1 LKSFIKESIV
11 YSTGQVL
18 TRIASFLLVPL
29 FTHVFSPEQTG
40 QIYLFYS
47 TLAFLNIISNHGMD
61 AALFKYIGEK
71 KWIQK
76 DIIKSIILYQFL
88 VLFILYAVIIL
99 FSKPLSNLIF
109 NNNQYYWIYILGSVL
124 ICDSISQ
131 RGMVLLRIN
140 SKALLYIIISI
151 ANILITLS
159 AVYYYVMYKH
169 YEVMGV
175 FHGVFFASFVQFLF
189 IFILVYLPNLKGR
202 ASLNIVK
209 NMVKFGL
216 PFLPAGLLFLVTEL
230 SDRYFILWFL
240 GENKVGIYSIAY
252 KIGSIPMILI
262 SGINLAWQPFYVKR
276 KNNFETQSILGEIGS
291 LILFGF
297 ILCLT
302 ITSIWLPLID
312 KFGIISSNYIDS
324 LKIIPI
330 IFIGYLFYT
339 WYILLMP
346 SIFLEEKQ
354 NWAPIFRG
362 LAAIIN
368 VVLNLTLIP
377 KYGIIGATIAT
388 MFAYAVMSGLL
399 YYKNKTWM
407 NIPIQYKILV
417 PYLLGSILAYSY
429 TLYRTSY
436 IDLFITFLYIIISF
450 FVLKNIIPISELKRK
465 MLF

>member
-1 LKSFIKESIV
+1 MKSFIKESIV

-18 TRIASFLLVPL
+18 TRIASFLLVPF

-61 AALFKYIGEK
+61 AALFKFIGEI
-71 KWIQK
+71 KWPQK

-88 VLFILYAVIIL
+88 ILFILYVIIII
-99 FSKPLSNLIF
+99 FSQPLSNLIF
-109 NNNQYYWIYILGSVL
+109 SNNQYYWIYILGSVL

-140 SKALLYIIISI
+140 SKALLYILISI
-151 ANILITLS
+151 GNILLTLS
-159 AVYYYVMYKH
+159 AVYYYVMTKN
-169 YEVMGV
+169 YEVLGV
-175 FHGVFFASFVQFLF
+175 FHGVFFASFVQFII
-189 IFILVYLPNLKGR
+189 IFLLVYLPNLKGK
-202 ASLNIVK
+202 ASLNIVNK
-209 NMVKFGL
+209 MVKFGI
-216 PFLPAGLLFLVTEL
+216 PFLPAGLFFLVTEF

-240 GENKVGIYSIAY
+240 GENQVGIYSIAY

-276 KNNFETQSILGEIGS
+276 KNNLETQSILGEIGS
-291 LILFGF
+291 IILFGF

-302 ITSIWLPLID
+302 IISIWLPLID
-312 KFGIISSNYIDS
+312 KFGIISPNYIDS
-324 LKIIPI
+324 LKIIPL

-354 NWAPIFRG
+354 NWAPLFRG

-368 VVLNLTLIP
+368 VILNLLLIP

-388 MFAYAVMSGLL
+388 VIAYAAMSGFL

-407 NIPIQYKILV
+407 NIPIQYKIIV
-417 PYLLGSILAYSY
+417 PYLLGSILIFNY
-429 TLYRTSY
+429 TLYNTSY
-436 IDLFITFLYIIISF
+436 FNLIITIFYMVISIL
-450 FVLKNIIPISELKRK
+450 VLKTIMSISELKRK
-465 MLF
+465 FLF